1 MSDSGACRDRRFGVS
16 EFLEGCGDVVA
27 GFSAETVVG
36 KEEMLQWEM
45 GREKIDEGFLNR
57 GTKRIV
63 REVDRVQFR
72 VIKDSSEEISQRLRN
87 LSTETSRKDISELGN
102 LFFALLALFLR
113 KHAFRRGGADTWRS
127 REQYL
132 QVLLGGKD
140 FSKKLACFDSV
151 CVA

>member
-1 MSDSGACRDRRFGVS
+1 
-16 EFLEGCGDVVA
+16 
-27 GFSAETVVG
+27 
-36 KEEMLQWEM
+36 M
-45 GREKIDEGFLNR
+45 GREKIDEGFLNC

-102 LFFALLALFLR
+102 LFFAQLAFFSR
-113 KHAFRRGGADTWRS
+113 KHAFQLPARRSRHVEGS

-140 FSKKLACFDSV
+140 LSKKLACFDSV

>member
-1 MSDSGACRDRRFGVS
+1 LSDSGTGREGRFGVS

-27 GFSAETVVG
+27 GFSPETVVG
-36 KEEMLQWEM
+36 KEEMFQWEM

-102 LFFALLALFLR
+102 L
-113 KHAFRRGGADTWRS
+113 
-127 REQYL
+127 

-140 FSKKLACFDSV
+140 LSKKLTCFDSV